1 MQREIKFRLIKN
13 NKIVGY
19 ERFALSAWQYSKD
32 GRQWKY
38 TPIVHDD
45 KDRYIGQIVN
55 NQEVYERDILSDEE
69 RLAPPDVMVWNEKW
83 LGFRLSTEN
92 QNTFLQNTGY
102 DTIIGN
108 IHENPELLE
117 P

>member
-1 MQREIKFRLIKN
+1 MHRELKFRLIKN

-32 GRQWKY
+32 GRQWTY

-45 KDRYIGQIVN
+45 KDQYIGQIVN
-55 NQEVYERDILSDEE
+55 NQEVYEGDILSDET
-69 RLAPPDVMVWNEKW
+69 RLAPPDVLVWNEKW

-108 IHENPELLE
+108 IGGGAAFV
-117 P
+117 